1 MYDER
6 KVKKLQGKLRQLDSK
21 RAAIKA
27 ELDRIMLA
35 HIEAIPIKDAQ
46 GAEGDAG
53 LFSRYSKA
61 RLMDIVEQHWRI
73 HHMFAIEKFEDW
85 TKEEMVNY
93 VLDIKGL
100 PGHYKKPPTRE
111 RSIKD
116 RAQLSSIV
124 W

>member
-1 MYDER
+1 
-6 KVKKLQGKLRQLDSK
+6 
-21 RAAIKA
+21 
-27 ELDRIMLA
+27 
-35 HIEAIPIKDAQ
+35 
-46 GAEGDAG
+46 
-53 LFSRYSKA
+53 
-61 RLMDIVEQHWRI
+61 
-73 HHMFAIEKFEDW
+73 MFAIERFEDW

-111 RSIKD
+111 RAVKD